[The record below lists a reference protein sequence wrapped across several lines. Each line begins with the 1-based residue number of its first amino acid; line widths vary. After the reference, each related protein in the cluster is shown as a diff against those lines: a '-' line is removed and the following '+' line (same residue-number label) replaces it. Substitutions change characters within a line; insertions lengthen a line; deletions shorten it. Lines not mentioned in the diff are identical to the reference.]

1 MINITKETVND
12 VPLLH
17 IVQASNQNAKLPFI
31 LFLHGFT
38 SAKEHNLH
46 YAYLYAEKGFRV
58 VLPEAPGHG
67 ERDTGLNES
76 ELMYRFWHIVMQLI
90 EEAGT
95 IKNFYVAKGLA
106 DEERIGLVGTSMGGI
121 AAFGAITQY
130 NWIKTAVSL
139 MGCPQYERLARA
151 QIAHLKENNVQLP
164 FSDLELEE
172 QFKLVRPYDVSN
184 QTEKL
189 RRMPLL
195 FWHGI
200 KDPLVPYQLAHEF
213 YESIQDEY
221 KGREDRLCFITDPQA
236 GHKVSRKGVLE
247 SVKWFE
253 KWL

>member
-1 MINITKETVND
+1 MIIITKETVNG

-17 IVQASNQNAKLPFI
+17 IVQASNKDAKLPFI

-38 SAKEHNLH
+38 SAKENNLH

-67 ERDTGLNES
+67 ERGTGLSES
-76 ELMYRFWHIVMQLI
+76 QMMYRFWDIVLQLI
-90 EEAGT
+90 EEAGA
-95 IKNFYVAKGLA
+95 IKDFFVKKGLA

-130 NWIKTAVSL
+130 NWIKAAVSL

-164 FSDLELEE
+164 YSNLELEE
-172 QFKLVRPYDVSN
+172 QFKLVCPYDLSK
-184 QTEKL
+184 QTERL
-189 RRMPLL
+189 GHIPLL
-195 FWHGI
+195 FWHGM
-200 KDPLVPYQLAHEF
+200 KDPLVPYQFAHEF
-213 YESIQDEY
+213 YESIQGQY
-221 KGREDRLCFITDPQA
+221 KGREERLKFITDPHA

-247 SVKWFE
+247 SVEWFN